1 MNAIQIML
9 KHLSIN
15 NYALISQLEIEF
27 KSGFS
32 TITGETGA
40 GKSILLG
47 AIELILGK
55 RADTNSLRDKSKKCI
70 IEGVFDIKSY
80 NLNHFFQ
87 QNEIDFSSETIIRRE
102 ISISGSSRAFIN
114 DSQVNLNVLKELGE
128 KLIDIHSQHDTLLLN
143 QSNFQLT
150 TIDNFSGI
158 GEIIS
163 DFKKLFNNYK
173 LVQKK
178 INEISEKEKKAK
190 LDFDYNQ
197 FLFNE
202 LNEIKFDVESFEN
215 AEQDLETLNNAE
227 SIKYNLNQIS
237 AILSHENAVIDSL
250 KNVKNLFEA
259 ISSFNSNIKELKE
272 RLISVLIEI
281 QDINK
286 EAEQIEENLNFDPEE
301 FEILNQKI
309 NQVNNLLQKHRVLKL
324 EELFAIKSELEK
336 KLSDNYSLEK
346 ELELLKNES
355 NTIEKELF
363 KLAVNIEEK
372 RKKSIPEFVN
382 SISSQLF
389 LLGMPHATIEVK
401 IERLDHFNES
411 GFNNINIYFSANK
424 GGQLREIQKVASG
437 GEMSRFMLAVKAEL
451 GKKIALPSII
461 FDEIDTGVSGEM
473 ATNMAK
479 IMNEMAQK
487 MQVISI
493 THLPQ
498 IASKSQNQYR
508 VYKEISET
516 ETFSNIILLNK
527 DERVEEI
534 AKMLSGE
541 KLSKEAIQN
550 AKSLMS

>member
-1 MNAIQIML
+1 ML

-55 RADTNSLRDKSKKCI
+55 RADTNSLRDKNKKCI
-70 IEGVFDIKSY
+70 IEGVFDIKNY
-80 NLNHFFQ
+80 TLNQFFE
-87 QNEIDFSSETIIRRE
+87 QNEIDFSPETIIRRE
-102 ISISGSSRAFIN
+102 ISTTGSSRAFIN

-143 QSNFQLT
+143 QSNFQLN
-150 TIDNFSGI
+150 TIDNFAGCYELVSN
-158 GEIIS
+158 
-163 DFKKLFNNYK
+163 FKKQFNSYK
-173 LVQKK
+173 LIQKK
-178 INEISEKEKKAK
+178 IEETSEKEKKAK

-202 LNEIKFDVESFEN
+202 LNEIQFDTEGFDN
-215 AEQDLETLNNAE
+215 AEQELETLNNAE
-227 SIKYNLNQIS
+227 SIKYNLSQIAAS
-237 AILSHENAVIDSL
+237 LSNENGVIDNL
-250 KNVKNLFEA
+250 KNIKILFEP
-259 ISSFNSNIKELKE
+259 ISNFNSNIKELKE
-272 RLISVLIEI
+272 RIVSALIEI

-286 EAEQIEENLNFDPEE
+286 EAEQIEENLNFDPEQ

-309 NQVNNLLQKHRVLKL
+309 NQVNNLLQKHRVMKL
-324 EELFAIKSELEK
+324 EELFALKSELEQ
-336 KLSDNYSLEK
+336 KLSENYSLEE
-346 ELELLKNES
+346 ELENLKKEFQN
-355 NTIEKELF
+355 IEKELF
-363 KLAVNIEEK
+363 KLAEEIEEK
-372 RKKSIPEFVN
+372 RKNSVSGFVN
-382 SISSQLF
+382 SILAQLF
-389 LLGMPHATIEVK
+389 LLGMPHAAIEVK
-401 IERLDHFNES
+401 IERLNQFNEN
-411 GFNNINIYFSANK
+411 GFNSINILFSANK

-451 GKKIALPSII
+451 GKKIALPCII

-516 ETFSNIILLNK
+516 ETFSNIVLLNK
-527 DERVEEI
+527 NERVEEI

-550 AKSLMS
+550 AKSLMN

>member
-1 MNAIQIML
+1 ML

-55 RADTNSLRDKSKKCI
+55 RADTNSLRDKNKKCI
-70 IEGVFDIKSY
+70 IEGVFDIKNY
-80 NLNHFFQ
+80 TLNQFFE
-87 QNEIDFSSETIIRRE
+87 QNEIDFSPETIIRRE
-102 ISISGSSRAFIN
+102 ISTSGSSRAFIN

-143 QSNFQLT
+143 QSNFQLN
-150 TIDNFSGI
+150 TIDNFAGCYELVSN
-158 GEIIS
+158 
-163 DFKKLFNNYK
+163 FKKQFNAYK
-173 LVQKK
+173 LIQKK
-178 INEISEKEKKAK
+178 IEETSEKEKKAK

-202 LNEIKFDVESFEN
+202 LNEIQFDAEGFDN
-215 AEQDLETLNNAE
+215 AEQELETLNNAE
-227 SIKYNLNQIS
+227 SIKYNLSQIAAS
-237 AILSHENAVIDSL
+237 LSNENGVIDNL
-250 KNVKNLFEA
+250 KKIKILFES
-259 ISSFNSNIKELKE
+259 ISNFNSNIKELKD
-272 RLISVLIEI
+272 RIVSALIEI

-286 EAEQIEENLNFDPEE
+286 EAEQIEENLNFDPEQ

-309 NQVNNLLQKHRVLKL
+309 NQVNNLLQKHRVMKL
-324 EELFAIKSELEK
+324 EELFALKSELEQ
-336 KLSDNYSLEK
+336 KLSENYSLEE
-346 ELELLKNES
+346 ELENLKKDFQN
-355 NTIEKELF
+355 IEKELF
-363 KLAVNIEEK
+363 KLAEEIEEK
-372 RKKSIPEFVN
+372 RKKSVSGFVN
-382 SISSQLF
+382 SILAQLF
-389 LLGMPHATIEVK
+389 LLGMPHAAIEVK
-401 IERLDHFNES
+401 IERLNQFNEN
-411 GFNNINIYFSANK
+411 GFNSINILFSANK

-451 GKKIALPSII
+451 GKKIALPCII

-516 ETFSNIILLNK
+516 ETFSNIVLLNK
-527 DERVEEI
+527 NERVEEI

-541 KLSKEAIQN
+541 TLSKEAIQN
-550 AKSLMS
+550 AKSLMN